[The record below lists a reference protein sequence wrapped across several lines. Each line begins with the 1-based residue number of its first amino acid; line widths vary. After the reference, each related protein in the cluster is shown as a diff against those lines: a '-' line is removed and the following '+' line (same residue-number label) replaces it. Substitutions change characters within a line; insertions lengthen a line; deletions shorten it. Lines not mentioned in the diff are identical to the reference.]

1 MPTPSVHTRITL
13 SSFPI
18 DAAIPAAKP
27 SASLMIATGASIPAS
42 RSAAASISASRAPFS
57 CGRLGASSTTPLR
70 TRPGTPTP
78 TAAISR
84 ALPAAASTCA
94 AIVSTIPSAGSSTS
108 AYSSSLASGN
118 EHSFPG
124 SWWST
129 TSPAT
134 TRSDNVTPTVFAIAT
149 PLIELAYPV
158 QPVERR
164 DFIAFRQGGIVE
176 HRIHEVLQL
185 SAQRH
190 HRLANVQ
197 QLAGAF
203 ADDMHAQDRMRLAM
217 EDQLQPARRIAAYLA
232 ACNLAIVGHAH
243 LVRHILF
250 GQLLLGLR
258 SERRVGK
265 ECRSRWS
272 PYH

>member
-70 TRPGTPTP
+70 TNPGTPTP

-94 AIVSTIPSAGSSTS
+94 ANVSTIPSAGSSTS

-118 EHSFPG
+118 ENSFPG

-134 TRSDNVTPTVFAIAT
+134 TRSDNVTPTVFAIAASAFT
-149 PLIELAYPV
+149 ARHSGRSPESPYLPLIELAYPV

-164 DFIAFRQGGIVE
+164 NFIAFRQGGVVE

-190 HRLANVQ
+190 HRLADVQ

-203 ADDMHAQDRMRLAM
+203 ADDVHAQDRMRL
-217 EDQLQPARRIAAYLA
+217 DRK
-232 ACNLAIVGHAH
+232 
-243 LVRHILF
+243 
-250 GQLLLGLR
+250 
-258 SERRVGK
+258 S
-265 ECRSRWS
+265 
-272 PYH
+272 